1 MNFLEFVGKFHPLLV
16 HLPIGFVTLALVL
29 SLALKKGNE
38 ELISLIFRLAFLV
51 AVLSILTGLA
61 IPKEGEY
68 DESLINWHL
77 GSAVIFTFLV
87 GIVGW
92 MKNLQIKN
100 FALAGAGIFMV
111 IAGHGGGSLTHGS
124 DHFNLFQKH
133 EKELD
138 IHPVVAT
145 RCVSC
150 HNADRKKGGLRLD
163 VAEIDEKIIGE
174 IQRRIELPINHIEH
188 MPPKGKRQ
196 LTEEE
201 LESLRNWDKPL
212 PELPSVSPEDIL
224 ALGHSH
230 IKYIPKDQSG
240 RYFHIELKSDFEGF
254 SENFQVIADHILG
267 IQADG
272 IQLKSKD
279 CEVILQLK
287 NLKRFNCMDCKLEAT
302 CQEQLEK
309 MSRLEIL
316 NLYSRKS

>member
-16 HLPIGFVTLALVL
+16 HLPIGFVALAFVL
-29 SLALKKGNE
+29 SLLLKKGNE

-51 AVLSILTGLA
+51 AVMSILTGLA

-68 DESLINWHL
+68 DENLINRHL
-77 GSAVIFTFLV
+77 WSGVIFTLLIGLV
-87 GIVGW
+87 GW
-92 MKNLQIKN
+92 LKNLQIKN
-100 FALAGAGIFMV
+100 IALAGAGIFMV

-124 DHFNLFQKH
+124 DHFNFFRKD

-145 RCVSC
+145 HCMTC

-163 VAEIDEKIIGE
+163 VAEIDEKIVGE
-174 IQRRIELPINHIEH
+174 IQRRIELPLNHKEH

-196 LTEEE
+196 LNEEE

-230 IKYIPKDQSG
+230 IKYIPKDQG
-240 RYFHIELKSDFEGF
+240 GNYFHIELKSDFEGF
-254 SENFQVIADHILG
+254 SENFQVIAEHILG

-272 IQLKSKD
+272 IQLKQED
-279 CEVILQLK
+279 CQVILELNNLKKFYCKECKIDFECFENLK
-287 NLKRFNCMDCKLEAT
+287 NKKGLIFVGL
-302 CQEQLEK
+302 
-309 MSRLEIL
+309 
-316 NLYSRKS
+316 